1 MDNIIPFQ
9 SKQQDN
15 VPSMSRVQSPLSFK
29 VIPGWMFKL
38 RPNGRLLAS
47 INPDEVTWTCP
58 ICGVVTPRK
67 RQNGYTMRECECAY
81 QARQSGTSVS
91 ALLAENQQTLARIRA
106 GRAYT
111 WLGKGF
117 VFAGME
123 NKTFETFHAPWQPQ
137 AYKEVRE
144 YADLLVERGHAQEM
158 PNITMLS
165 TPGVGKTHLATALI
179 NLARQSG
186 IPCLY
191 TTTQRLFDALY
202 ESGFTEKKN
211 ILGQAHSTQVLVLDE
226 LDKLYIKQ
234 KDDPGR
240 EGEYQKHT
248 LFEMLNERYNRGLPT
263 AVIANEVVSLKRW
276 LDDAT
281 ISRIRENVL
290 PVRFASTAK
299 SDYRTRAKG
308 KEDGE

>member
-1 MDNIIPFQ
+1 MNNTVPFKHSQ
-9 SKQQDN
+9 NETQ
-15 VPSMSRVQSPLSFK
+15 PMTRVKMPLSFK
-29 VIPGWMFKL
+29 VIPEWMFKI

-47 INPDEVTWTCP
+47 TDPVEVTWECP
-58 ICGVVTPRK
+58 ICGTVTPYK
-67 RQNGYTMRECECAY
+67 RQNGYTFRECECAY
-81 QARQSGTSVS
+81 LARQSGTSVS
-91 ALLAENQQTLARIRA
+91 TLLAENQQALARIRA

-123 NKTFETFHAPWQPQ
+123 SKTFETFHADWQPQ
-137 AYKEVRE
+137 AYREVKD
-144 YADLLVERGHAQEM
+144 YADLLAGRGHAEEM

-179 NLARQSG
+179 NCAKVHG

-191 TTTQRLFDALY
+191 ATTQRLFDALY

-211 ILGQAHSTQVLVLDE
+211 ILSQAHGTQVLVLDE

-234 KDDPGR
+234 KDDHPER

-248 LFEMLNERYNRGLPT
+248 LFELLNERYNRGLPT
-263 AVIANEVVSLKRW
+263 VIIANEVVSLKRW

-290 PVRFASTAK
+290 PVRFASTTK
-299 SDYRTRAKG
+299 SDYRARAKG
-308 KEDGE
+308 DR